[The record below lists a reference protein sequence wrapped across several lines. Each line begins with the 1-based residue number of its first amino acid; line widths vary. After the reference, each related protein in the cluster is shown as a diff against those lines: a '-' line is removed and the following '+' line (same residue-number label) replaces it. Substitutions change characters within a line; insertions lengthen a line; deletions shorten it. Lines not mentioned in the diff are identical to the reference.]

1 MKAEKILEK
10 AAADEEMTVEEIMQY
25 REIVKPKVQT
35 YGKYGTLAKEYL
47 EKHNPSKLWALAG
60 DLLEYLHNIDKQAD
74 DLYNVMY
81 LTPSRFHLYMS
92 LLETQATPSVSA
104 SGVPDVSHADIRE
117 LLSDNR
123 YTFGCTPFLSS
134 AHCSYPYIPLLRAMY
149 SPFCCALSYSP
160 FLMSEDGTES
170 EILINSLP
178 SPC

>member
-60 DLLEYLHNIDKQAD
+60 DLPEYLHNIDKQAD

-81 LTPSRFHLYMS
+81 ERLSQDEKYRKTGDYLTDLQK
-92 LLETQATPSVSA
+92 ETT
-104 SGVPDVSHADIRE
+104 IRQIIDE
-117 LLSDNR
+117 
-123 YTFGCTPFLSS
+123 T
-134 AHCSYPYIPLLRAMY
+134 ILRQVVY
-149 SPFCCALSYSP
+149 
-160 FLMSEDGTES
+160 EQE
-170 EILINSLP
+170 
-178 SPC
+178 